1 MASVSLAVL
10 FRLAVEA
17 DMQGLMSVEEDSFGI
32 ERFNPQVVRAFIE
45 RENAFIIVCV
55 EGEEIVGSAMAL
67 YSEDASEGKIASIAV
82 LRKFRGRGV
91 GTSLLEECE
100 EVFKRHGLKR
110 YTLEVETNNEPA
122 VALYMSRGYL
132 TKGLIKD
139 FYAPGRDAYC
149 MEKRAGNGGGVKVKI
164 S

>member
-1 MASVSLAVL
+1 MDSILLAVL
-10 FRLAVEA
+10 FRLATEA
-17 DMQGLMSVEEDSFGI
+17 DMQGLMNVEDDSFGI

-45 RENAFIIVCV
+45 RENAFILVCID
-55 EGEEIVGSAMAL
+55 GDEIVGSAMAL
-67 YSEDASEGKIASIAV
+67 YSEEASEGKIASIAV
-82 LRKFRGRGV
+82 VRRARGRGI
-91 GTSLLEECE
+91 GTHLLEECE
-100 EVFKRHGLKR
+100 EIFKRHGLKR
-110 YTLEVETNNEPA
+110 YTLEVETNNELA

-149 MEKRAGNGGGVKVKI
+149 MEKRTANGGGVKVMI